1 MNPLRAGYEVFANS
15 VCRALVGI
23 VDVRMRKRARRLTDE
38 EKRAVERA
46 VQPGDIL
53 VDSNDSFPGWQL
65 LSKIFLGSNWVHMGI
80 YIGDGKVIDAGRETH
95 VAEISLN
102 RFLRT
107 SRVAVLRP
115 HYREQADVDAALARA
130 RDFLGRPY
138 NRALNPASTTDV
150 YCTQMLREVLQSM
163 PHPIHVNSMNVL
175 GRHIVSPDAFVYN
188 DSITMVLRTPLSDVV
203 IAELVDQAA

>member
-1 MNPLRAGYEVFANS
+1 MNPLRAGFEVFANG
-15 VCRALVGI
+15 VCRALVGL
-23 VDVRMRKRARRLTDE
+23 VDMKMKTRARRLTE
-38 EKRAVERA
+38 EERIAVEFA

-65 LSKIFLGSNWVHMGI
+65 LSKIFLGSDWVHMGI
-80 YIGDGKVIDAGRETH
+80 YVGDGKVIDAGRETH

-115 HYREQADVDAALARA
+115 HYRGREDVDKAIARA
-130 RDFLGRPY
+130 RDFIGRPY

-150 YCTQMLREVLQSM
+150 YCTQMLREVLQSIS
-163 PHPIHVNSMNVL
+163 HPIHVESMNVL
-175 GRHIVSPDAFVYN
+175 GRHIVSPDAFIYN
-188 DSITMVLRTPLSDVV
+188 SSITMVLKTPLSGVV
-203 IAELVDQAA
+203 LAELVDQAA